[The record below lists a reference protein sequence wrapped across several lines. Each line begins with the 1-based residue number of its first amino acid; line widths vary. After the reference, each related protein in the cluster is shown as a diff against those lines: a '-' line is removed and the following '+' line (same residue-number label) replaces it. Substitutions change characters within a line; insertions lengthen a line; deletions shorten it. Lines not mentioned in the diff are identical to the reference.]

1 MITLKTAQKIT
12 LALEGGKEAEVM
24 GMKKIGFS
32 TELMIRRSDYGMEKK
47 MIGTMLA
54 DDVKVYI
61 DLEGT
66 KK

>member
-1 MITLKTAQKIT
+1 MVK
-12 LALEGGKEAEVM
+12 
-24 GMKKIGFS
+24 
-32 TELMIRRSDYGMEKK
+32 RSDYAMEKK